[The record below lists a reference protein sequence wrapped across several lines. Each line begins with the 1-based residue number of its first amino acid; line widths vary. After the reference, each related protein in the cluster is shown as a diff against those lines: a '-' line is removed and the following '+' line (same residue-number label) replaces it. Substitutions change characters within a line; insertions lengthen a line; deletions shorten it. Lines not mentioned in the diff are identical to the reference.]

1 MSGEHMNPKLQG
13 MRWYKQAWPWL
24 LMLPPAVS
32 VVGGVAVLC
41 LAIGTNDGLVA
52 EDYYRQGVTIN
63 ERLARERSASAC
75 PAKDLACSE
84 RRGREGP

>member
-1 MSGEHMNPKLQG
+1 MKPSVQEI
-13 MRWYKQAWPWL
+13 RWYKQTWPWL
-24 LMLPPAVS
+24 LMLPPLVS

-52 EDYYRQGVTIN
+52 TDYYRQGVTIN
-63 ERLARERSASAC
+63 ERLTQERAASEC

-84 RRGREGP
+84 RRVREGP